1 MKWLTLDW
9 IRAHSRLLKDVEE
22 DDLLELYG
30 EAAEESVL
38 NVCQRTYEDFID
50 NYGAI
55 PKPIFEASLMLV
67 ELSYTQR
74 SPVSQQQMYGIGY
87 AFDFMVKPYMRL
99 ASVIGDNIPDYVA
112 TLGDDLKI
120 LVTADL
126 PDGLTMY
133 DVPFTVTVVNV
144 SVKDKEKLYD
154 KSECIMTTDG
164 DYVVLVDSTLLGIG
178 RYMVRV
184 VFEIPDEDYESGY
197 RKQVVKINPHVVV
210 KG

>member
-1 MKWLTLDW
+1 MEETSNTPESQEQKIPPFRGLYRHVKISVKALDW
-9 IRAHSRLLKDVEE
+9 TIAVCVAVILIVFAF
-22 DDLLELYG
+22 EL
-30 EAAEESVL
+30 
-38 NVCQRTYEDFID
+38 
-50 NYGAI
+50 
-55 PKPIFEASLMLV
+55 
-67 ELSYTQR
+67 R
-74 SPVSQQQMYGIGY
+74 SPGFTVAFDAKGGSDVVSQQQMYGIGY

-99 ASVIGDNIPDYVA
+99 ASVIDDNIPDYVA

-184 VFEIPDEDYESGY
+184 VFEIPDEDYEGGY